1 MNDDAKRRLVGGI
14 ILAAILIVIA
24 VLISDGDDNV
34 TQEEPTAL
42 QMQLDAAR
50 GVSNEPET
58 VQTLNLEM
66 PPPREENMD
75 TVQLDLPP
83 PEPIGDPAA
92 GNEYNNTATAAS
104 QDNGSEVIAQ
114 YEPPQPVSPI
124 PRPTPKPQIQAPE
137 PIAQP
142 KPAPT
147 PQPKPVVKPKPKPQP
162 AAAPKPAPVR
172 SPPPPQAVAGDWAVQ
187 VGSFSSPSN
196 AERLRGK
203 LQQRGYPAFVRRAQV
218 NGVQVHRVRVGPFRT
233 EVGAQQLAAKLSAE
247 LGQPVKVLHDK

>member
-24 VLISDGDDNV
+24 VLISDGDDKV
-34 TQEEPTAL
+34 VQEEPTAL

-50 GVSNEPET
+50 GVGNEPET

-83 PEPIGDPAA
+83 PEPIGNPDA
-92 GNEYNNTATAAS
+92 GSEYNTTADT
-104 QDNGSEVIAQ
+104 QGNNSEVIAQ
-114 YEPPQPVSPI
+114 YEPPQPASPI
-124 PRPTPKPQIQAPE
+124 PRPQIQPPE

-142 KPAPT
+142 KPAPK
-147 PQPKPVVKPKPKPQP
+147 PKPKPVVKPKPKP
-162 AAAPKPAPVR
+162 AAVPRPAPVR
-172 SPPPPQAVAGDWAVQ
+172 SPPAPQAVAGDWAVQ